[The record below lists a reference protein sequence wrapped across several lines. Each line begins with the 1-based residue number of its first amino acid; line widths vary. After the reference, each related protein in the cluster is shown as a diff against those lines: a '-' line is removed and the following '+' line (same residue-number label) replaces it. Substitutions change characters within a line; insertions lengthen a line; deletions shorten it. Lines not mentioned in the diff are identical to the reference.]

1 MIYSDSLFGKL
12 AELAEYVD
20 GDAIYETV
28 DRCPRK
34 VQ

>member
-1 MIYSDSLFGKL
+1 MVLIFSLFDKL
-12 AELAEYVD
+12 AQLAEYVD